1 MDSLAYLYSALA
13 YEDSSVSAFQLNWR
27 HFSNKIAL
35 WLLSILTTLAIG
47 HLQSPVF
54 AQFLYRTLEF
64 GQSGSDV
71 ELVQR
76 CLLELGYFEGQ
87 ITARFDERTRDAVRA
102 FKFANR
108 DRLSVN
114 DTVDQETAAFLLTG
128 CPQVTQSAVR
138 DRVIIDRTP
147 LPSIP
152 PPPPNFTGSF
162 DSILQIG
169 SEGPDVTRLQTLLT
183 NAGFDTRG
191 IDGVFGSNTQAALFD
206 LQQAYGL
213 PQTGSYDRATQQV
226 LEGNRLTLPST
237 TTRTF
242 RTLQPGDRGVEVFDL
257 QTRLRDL
264 GFDPGPIDSIYGSQ
278 TQEAVRQY
286 QLTFN
291 IRPADG
297 IASSETIASLR
308 RDEGFA
314 EQPGRGPQRYI
325 VVVPGRSNQ
334 RLIRVRAVVP
344 QARIFAD
351 RRGSYIYAGGYQNR
365 NEAESLSFLLKARGL
380 NARVDYMPDPVIS
393 LGFR

>member
-13 YEDSSVSAFQLNWR
+13 YEDSSVSAFQFNWR

-35 WLLSILTTLAIG
+35 WLLSVLTTLAIG
-47 HLQSPVF
+47 NLQSPVF

-87 ITARFDERTRDAVRA
+87 ITARFDESTRDAVRA

-138 DRVIIDRTP
+138 DRVVISPTP

-162 DSILQIG
+162 DSILQRG
-169 SEGPDVTRLQTLLT
+169 SEGPDVTRLQILLT
-183 NAGFDTRG
+183 DAGFDTRG
-191 IDGVFGSNTQAALFD
+191 IDGVFGSNTQAALVD

-213 PQTGSYDRATQQV
+213 PQTGNYDRATQQV
-226 LEGNRLTLPST
+226 LERGGQVFNPPVST
-237 TTRTF
+237 
-242 RTLQPGDRGVEVFDL
+242 RTLQPGDRGVEVSNL
-257 QTRLRDL
+257 QTRLRDV
-264 GFDPGPIDSIYGSQ
+264 GFNPGPIDSIYGAQ
-278 TQEAVRQY
+278 TEEAVRQY
-286 QLTFN
+286 QLAFN

-297 IASSETIASLR
+297 IARSETIISLGGGDGIPER
-308 RDEGFA
+308 
-314 EQPGRGPQRYI
+314 PGRGPQRYI
-325 VVVPGRSNQ
+325 VVVPGRSSD
-334 RLIRVRAVVP
+334 RLIRVRTIFP
-344 QARIFAD
+344 DARIFAD

-380 NARVDYMPDPVIS
+380 NARVDYMPDPIIS
-393 LGFR
+393 LGLR